1 MDFVKYAV
9 AAAIVL
15 GVLDGIWLGFVVR
28 DWIVKQFGGR
38 LRDPVYWPPAIAFY
52 VIYSAGLGFFAVA
65 PAMAAGGDA
74 LLGLGLGAFIGLI
87 AYGTYDLTNWATQ
100 KDWPKAFAI
109 VDLIWGPTVSA
120 LSAAGAVMLLKM
132 TGLA

>member
-1 MDFVKYAV
+1 MEVVKYAV
-9 AAAIVL
+9 AVAIVL
-15 GVLDGIWLGFVVR
+15 GVLDGIWLGFIVR

-52 VIYSAGLGFFAVA
+52 VIYSTGLGFFAVA

-74 LLGLGLGAFIGLI
+74 LMALGLGAFIGLI
-87 AYGTYDLTNWATQ
+87 AYGTYELTNWATQ

-109 VDLIWGPTVSA
+109 VDLISGPTVSG
-120 LSAAGAVMLLKM
+120 LSAAGAVLMLKM
-132 TGLA
+132 TGMG